1 VKRSIAVSSCLA
13 MIAGA
18 AVLAGCGAPME
29 EGEVIRVT
37 RNIGG
42 REGFRRHFETWSRVF
57 AEQNPGWRMELIDL
71 GNAEG
76 SSFYKSRIATGD
88 LPEVIMVW
96 EMTNFLADGGH
107 LIPLPDSFYEKFGI
121 ALPPPYKGKRYT
133 SQPGLQIQGVAIN
146 KKMWADIGVTEP
158 PETWDA
164 YFAAFEK
171 LKERGYQP
179 VVLGGFEWSASQPLS
194 YIFGADMYQRDRKP
208 GEPSWTIKRDRG
220 EITFLTDPV
229 ARKAIET
236 MIQLV
241 ESFVPEGASSDGY
254 DEEKRDFYGGKGAT
268 WFMGCWLAGD
278 LEPEKVDVDI
288 DYWPVP
294 SLLGNPPA
302 FIRTSGMPS
311 GWAIT
316 TSAVG
321 EKHEKAV
328 AVLEAFYDPVVYQA
342 FLNGEGMM
350 GAAGKVPATRPQY
363 EWPPAQQFIE
373 NMAANHA
380 KYGDTLG
387 FHIALDDMVPPAFFT
402 SMMRVMQEIMAG
414 NRDIDALL
422 GMLDQEWVMGRKGT

>member
-1 VKRSIAVSSCLA
+1 MKRFFTAFTCPCI
-13 MIAGA
+13 
-18 AVLAGCGAPME
+18 VLVTLLLTSCGAPVE
-29 EGEVIRVT
+29 DGEVIRVT

-42 REGFRRHFETWSRVF
+42 REGFRRHFEVWSEVF

-76 SSFYKSRIATGD
+76 ASFYKSRIATGD

-107 LIPLPDSFYEKFGI
+107 LIPLPDSYYESFG
-121 ALPPPYKGKRYT
+121 LPLPEPYKGGRYT
-133 SQPGLQIQGVAIN
+133 SQSGLQLQGIAVN
-146 KKMWADIGVTEP
+146 KKMWSEIGITDP

-171 LKERGYQP
+171 LKEKGYQP
-179 VVLGGFEWSASQPLS
+179 VVLGGLEWSAGQPLA
-194 YIFGADMYQRDRKP
+194 YAFGADMYERDLKP
-208 GEPSWTIKRDRG
+208 GESSWTGRRDRG
-220 EITFLTDPV
+220 EMTFATDPV
-229 ARKAIET
+229 ARQAMAT

-241 ESFVPEGASSDGY
+241 ERFVPEGASSDGY
-254 DEEKRDFYGGKGAT
+254 DEEKRDFYGDRGAT

-278 LEPEKVDVDI
+278 LEPEKVEVEI

-294 SLLGNPPA
+294 SLIDHPPV

-321 EKHEKAV
+321 EKREKAL
-328 AVLEAFYDPVVYQA
+328 AALEAFYEPVVYQA

-350 GAAGKVPATRPQY
+350 GTASKVAATRPQY
-363 EWPPAQQFIE
+363 DWPPAQQFIE
-373 NMAANHA
+373 NMARSHA
-380 KYGDTLG
+380 KYGDVKG
-387 FHIALDDMVPPAFFT
+387 FHIALDDMVPPIFLT
-402 SMMRVMQEIMAG
+402 SLMRVMQEIMAG
-414 NRDIDALL
+414 NRDVDALL
-422 GMLDQEWVMGRKGT
+422 RMLDQEWDMARKGT